1 MHYKSSYLEQ
11 AEQYEVNKIRKVIL
25 NSDDSLFFTD
35 GKNTFSWN
43 DAKDLVRDIT
53 HYFNTMGIKQGDIV
67 AIDATK
73 DFYTYASILACYC
86 NGITFLPLIFEDIE
100 KTKSI
105 PDIINPRIYLS
116 STPKSIK
123 DIDLTHI
130 GSLVSGKCSGR
141 NIKFLYDNSG
151 DNIAYIMQSSGSTG
165 IPKVIPISYFNLE
178 AYLLGIQEVAVFES
192 GDIFAQTVSL
202 TFDLSIH
209 DMFLAFSNKGTL
221 VPLTTSFAK
230 LAPRYIE
237 NLNINNIMAVPSF
250 FQQMYE
256 DSFHISN
263 VKNIFFC
270 GEALKVSTAIK
281 IRNMFSNARVFNLY
295 GPTEATVAVSYF
307 EVQENLHDNSGIVP
321 IGKALPRATIKL
333 SSDSE
338 LLIGGEQLFRGYLG
352 RDSKNVFVD
361 DNGTTL
367 YRSGDLCGF
376 DENIFRFT
384 SRIDFQ
390 IKYRGYRI
398 ELEGVEAILI
408 NSLASD
414 FGVIGD
420 KEDAVGNFLE
430 LAIFYD
436 QKDLSPTS
444 IYSVLPKHL
453 SSATLYHVN
462 SIPRNNSG
470 KIDRQKLREMLA

>member
-1 MHYKSSYLEQ
+1 
-11 AEQYEVNKIRKVIL
+11 VNKIRKVIL
-25 NSDDSLFFTD
+25 NSDDSVFFTD

-43 DAKDLVRDIT
+43 DAKNLVQDLT
-53 HYFNTMGIKQGDIV
+53 HYFYTTGIKQGDIV
-67 AIDATK
+67 AIDAAK

-86 NGITFLPLIFEDIE
+86 NGITFLPLIFEDIA

-105 PDIINPRIYLS
+105 PDIINPKIYLS

-123 DIDLTHI
+123 DIDLTDI
-130 GSLVSGKCSGR
+130 GSLLSGKNSGR
-141 NIKFLYDNSG
+141 SIKFLYDNTG
-151 DNIAYIMQSSGSTG
+151 ENIAYIMQSSGSTG
-165 IPKVIPISYFNLE
+165 IPKVIPISYLNLD

-192 GDIFAQTVSL
+192 GDVFAQAVSL

-209 DMFLAFSNKGTL
+209 DMFLAFFNKGAL

-237 NLNINNIMAVPSF
+237 KFNINNIMAVPSF

-256 DSFHISN
+256 DSFHMNN
-263 VKNIFFC
+263 VDNIFFC
-270 GEALKVSTAIK
+270 GEALKVSTALK
-281 IRNMFSNARVFNLY
+281 IRNMFPNARVFNLY

-307 EVQENLHDNSGIVP
+307 EIQDNLQDSSGIVP

-333 SSDSE
+333 STDSE
-338 LLIGGEQLFRGYLG
+338 LLIGGDQLFRGYLG
-352 RDSKNVFVD
+352 KDSKNVFVE
-361 DNGTTL
+361 DNGITL

-376 DENIFRFT
+376 DEKVFNFI

-398 ELEGVEAILI
+398 ELEGVEAVLI
-408 NSLASD
+408 NSLAGD
-414 FGVIGD
+414 FGVIGG
-420 KEDAVGNFLE
+420 KEEAVGNFLE

-436 QKDLSPTS
+436 QKDLSSTS

-453 SSATLYHVN
+453 SSATLYYVN

-470 KIDRQKLREMLA
+470 KIDRRKLRELLA